1 MGFESKRNQEKK
13 KKKREGVNKIKRGK
27 ERKDERRGYKR

>member
-1 MGFESKRNQEKK
+1 MGFESKRNQEK

>member
-13 KKKREGVNKIKRGK
+13 KRRGVNRIKRGK